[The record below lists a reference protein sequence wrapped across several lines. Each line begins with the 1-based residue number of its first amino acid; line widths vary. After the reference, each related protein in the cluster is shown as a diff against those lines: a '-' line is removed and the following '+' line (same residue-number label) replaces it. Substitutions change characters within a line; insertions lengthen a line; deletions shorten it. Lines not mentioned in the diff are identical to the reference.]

1 MKITIE
7 FDPAEWAKGA
17 AQTVSVAPGPAGAA
31 APMAASHLAAATAP
45 VGAIDAGPGPGAA
58 AVATSA
64 AISEIPAELATQA
77 AAIGAIS
84 AGPAPS
90 LD

>member
-7 FDPAEWAKGA
+7 FDPAEWARGA
-17 AQTVSVAPGPAGAA
+17 AQTVTVAPGPVSAA
-31 APMAASHLAAATAP
+31 APMAVSEMAAARAP

-58 AVATSA
+58 AVAAGAT
-64 AISEIPAELATQA
+64 ISEIPAELATRA